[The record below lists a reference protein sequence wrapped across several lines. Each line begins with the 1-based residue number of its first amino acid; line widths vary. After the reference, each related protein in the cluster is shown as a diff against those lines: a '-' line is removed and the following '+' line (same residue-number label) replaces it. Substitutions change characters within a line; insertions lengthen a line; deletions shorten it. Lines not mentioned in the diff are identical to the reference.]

1 MSEFYDPMLY
11 MSTPEHPNTMSVVVE
26 LKEAIDGT
34 ILQDVVEELR
44 ERFPYFYVKGVAEG
58 NDLSAEPNPLP
69 MPVCDTWDPIN
80 FNSPQSNYHL
90 TAWKFEG
97 SRMAMEMSHALS
109 DGAGVIPYIKSTVY
123 LYLCKKT
130 GLALDPDG
138 IRLPGD
144 VIPETETGNPFAGLD
159 IDEAKEPMYTK
170 PPIEDFYRVKDGE
183 DNEQQ
188 LHCIKIA
195 ESELIRYCRD
205 YDGSPNA
212 MIAVLLAR
220 AAGKYA
226 PENDKTVS
234 VAVAI
239 DYKAMLGSY
248 DNYRMYAN
256 VVELDFPKNR
266 SLDDLMKSCTVA
278 RGQMMLQAQPE
289 NALWAV
295 KNRKLTFEK
304 LSQLPLEV
312 KLGAV
317 AKSAGSMRWS
327 FTVSYVNSRSFGST
341 DPYIDAVYAIA
352 EPGVSDISCEIFCN
366 NHNFVLSIS
375 QTFKADRFI
384 ELFLKELSSVGINYE
399 VFRKEPL
406 HMCGIEPFK
415 SN

>member
-1 MSEFYDPMLY
+1 
-11 MSTPEHPNTMSVVVE
+11 
-26 LKEAIDGT
+26 
-34 ILQDVVEELR
+34 
-44 ERFPYFYVKGVAEG
+44 
-58 NDLSAEPNPLP
+58 
-69 MPVCDTWDPIN
+69 
-80 FNSPQSNYHL
+80 
-90 TAWKFEG
+90 
-97 SRMAMEMSHALS
+97 MAMEMSHALS
-109 DGAGVIPYIKSTVY
+109 DGAGVIPYIKSAVY
-123 LYLCKKT
+123 LYLCRKT

-144 VIPETETGNPFAGLD
+144 VIPESETGNPFAGLD
-159 IDEAKEPMYTK
+159 IDGAKVPMYTK
-170 PPIEDFYRVKDGE
+170 PPIGDFYRVNDGE

-220 AAGKYA
+220 AAKEYA

-239 DYKAMLGSY
+239 DYKAMLGTY

-266 SLDDLMKSCTVA
+266 SLDDLMKSCTAA

-295 KNRKLTFEK
+295 KNRKLNFEK

-375 QTFKADRFI
+375 QTFTADRFI

-406 HMCGIEPFK
+406 HMAGIEPFK